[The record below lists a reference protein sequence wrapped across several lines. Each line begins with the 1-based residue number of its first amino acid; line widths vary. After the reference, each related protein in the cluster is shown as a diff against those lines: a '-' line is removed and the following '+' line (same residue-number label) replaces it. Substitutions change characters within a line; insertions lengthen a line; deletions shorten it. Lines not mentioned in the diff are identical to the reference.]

1 MLTLHSYWRSSAA
14 YRVRIVLN
22 LKGVTYR
29 YQSVNLLETQH
40 KASEYLDLN
49 PAGLV
54 PTLELED
61 GRSMGQSLA
70 IIQWLEEQYPNPA
83 LLPSDSWQ
91 RAEVLA
97 MAYTVAC
104 EIHPLNNVGVL
115 NYLRAEY
122 GTEEPQIN
130 EWMYHWLKRG
140 FSTLDKLVT
149 DGPYCCGEQ
158 LTLADVLL
166 VPMIYNAR
174 RFSYDM
180 SAHHPRLHEIWTACN
195 ELDAFQRALP
205 EQQPDAC

>member
-29 YQSVNLLETQH
+29 YKSVNLLETQH

-70 IIQWLEEQYPNPA
+70 IIQWLEEQYPDPA

-122 GTEEPQIN
+122 GPEEPQIN

-149 DGPYCCGEQ
+149 DGPI
-158 LTLADVLL
+158 AAAS
-166 VPMIYNAR
+166 N
-174 RFSYDM
+174 
-180 SAHHPRLHEIWTACN
+180 
-195 ELDAFQRALP
+195 
-205 EQQPDAC
+205 